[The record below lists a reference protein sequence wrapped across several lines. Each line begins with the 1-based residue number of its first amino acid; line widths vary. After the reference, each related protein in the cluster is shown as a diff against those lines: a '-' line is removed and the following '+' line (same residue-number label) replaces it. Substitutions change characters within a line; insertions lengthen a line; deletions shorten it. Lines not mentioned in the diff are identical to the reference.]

1 MKKEITISDVRV
13 VLDELLDLEGRNEVA
28 QMTDEELLN
37 CNFRE
42 DLLMDSLEIIE
53 SVMIMEKDFD
63 IRVPDSA
70 YDHFKDNGGT
80 VRALLDEIN
89 LAINA

>member
-1 MKKEITISDVRV
+1 MKKEITISDFRV

-53 SVMIMEKDFD
+53 SVMIMEKDFG
-63 IRVPDSA
+63 IRVPDDA

-80 VRALLDEIN
+80 VRALLNEIN